1 MPYHAKSTLH
11 LKPTFEIVI
20 TRMVFTLGVA
30 ITTVGVP
37 LYLVELGA
45 SDSQIG
51 LYIGLLS
58 LLIGAFT
65 LLLPPFLEKFNQL
78 KILVISYFLTGL
90 ALFGFG
96 HSKYI
101 PQAIFLLFIV
111 HFFITVG
118 ADSLGILFKD
128 STRSKKEFSRDTGL
142 MGSLIN
148 FSWFIGPL
156 LGGLMLNYAGV
167 KGLFGMAA
175 LFCILGASF
184 ILLLPFKTLNKK
196 RPEIDGSLK
205 ENLLFYVKS
214 QKLRIAYIQNMGQSV
229 WWGFIWTFI
238 PIFMVKQGYSVASIG
253 IFIGLTQLPLFL
265 LEFIT
270 VKVLNKY
277 SYRTVFFVSYA
288 ILGLIGIFA
297 FLTPV
302 YSTILVAIMVGSFA
316 MSFVE
321 PISQLYFFD
330 QVTKLEEEK
339 TYPVYGTSN
348 IVGGTVIRLIIGAGL
363 ALFADRAAF
372 LILAFLMLYT
382 AYNALKISPA
392 KKIA

>member
-1 MPYHAKSTLH
+1 MPYHAKSGMH
-11 LKPTFEIVI
+11 LKPTFEIVV
-20 TRMVFTLGVA
+20 TRMIFTLGVA

-45 SDSQIG
+45 SDSQVGI
-51 LYIGLLS
+51 YIGAMS
-58 LLIGAFT
+58 LLIGALT
-65 LLLPPFLEKFNQL
+65 LFLPPILEKFNQL
-78 KILVISYFLTGL
+78 KILIISYILTGFG
-90 ALFGFG
+90 LFAFG
-96 HSKYI
+96 YTRYVF
-101 PQAIFLLFIV
+101 QAIFLLFVV
-111 HFFITVG
+111 HFFVTVG

-128 STRSKKEFSRDTGL
+128 STRGKKEFTRDTGL

-156 LGGLMLNYAGV
+156 IGGLMLNYAGV
-167 KGLFGMAA
+167 KGLFIMSG
-175 LFCILGASF
+175 LFCLLAAIF
-184 ILLLPFKTLNKK
+184 ILLLPFKTVNKK
-196 RPEIDGSLK
+196 RPEIDSSLK
-205 ENLLFYVKS
+205 ENLFFYLARP
-214 QKLRIAYIQNMGQSV
+214 KLRIAYIQNMSISV
-229 WWGFIWTFI
+229 WWGFIWTFV

-270 VKVLNKY
+270 VKILNKY
-277 SYRTVFFVSYA
+277 SYRTVFFSSYA

-297 FLTPV
+297 YLTPI
-302 YSTILVAIMVGSFA
+302 YSAGLVAILLGSFA
-316 MSFVE
+316 LSFIE
-321 PISQLYFFD
+321 PVSQLYFFD

-348 IVGGTVIRLIIGAGL
+348 IVGGTVVRLIIGAGL

-372 LILAFLMLYT
+372 LILALLMLYT

-392 KKIA
+392 NKLT